1 MGIYIVL
8 VWIVDVDAD
17 DWHLYF
23 FDELSKLAIKL
34 NFETLLFTAKL
45 IVIANHICRT

>member
-1 MGIYIVL
+1 MWMLIGTS
-8 VWIVDVDAD
+8 D
-17 DWHLYF
+17 F